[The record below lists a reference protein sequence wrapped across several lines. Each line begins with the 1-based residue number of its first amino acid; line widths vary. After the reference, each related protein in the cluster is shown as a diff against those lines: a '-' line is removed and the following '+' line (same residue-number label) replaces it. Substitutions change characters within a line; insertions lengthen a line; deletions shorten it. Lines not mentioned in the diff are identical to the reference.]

1 MNAKQIVLLLVLAGL
16 LAGCVTRTEPRTCFG
31 IICLKPGNYDM
42 KGNPTS

>member
-1 MNAKQIVLLLVLAGL
+1 MNLKQIVLLLIAVAL
-16 LAGCVTRTEPRTCFG
+16 LAGCVTNTEPRTCFG